1 MAETS
6 KSRVTI
12 TLGRSGQVVKRAAT
26 VSDDHSISQQ
36 GAGSKRSVMDRLGSN
51 SDMLRR
57 GDSSLTSLGVNGVKG
72 TSSLYCIEYFCTC
85 FLITDQPLCVI
96 LNNKDVHVRKDDLRY
111 KLMQKNVFRRTQ
123 SDDDQKTMDLREKL
137 SRTVRSPGP
146 LLSNLNARHR
156 LPDPKDTNIL
166 GRIPP
171 TRSADDLHH
180 MDSSRNSF
188 SPWTLD
194 HIRRRSPDRVMSSS
208 RGFSPPRN
216 MDNLQRRP
224 LNRTYNDVRTV
235 PYMNKDVLDTPR
247 SVSSS
252 TTFITKSA
260 MLPPPPPPTM
270 PAKSV
275 APLMGQLPPSGFV
288 QKSSYVAEEHQTV
301 EGLLHSLG
309 LGKYVILF
317 KAEEVDMTALKQMG
331 ERDLKE
337 LGIPMNLLGYVC
349 YTDFVRYLGLRLI
362 TVRLFGVQEVGHA
375 LVGGEFGV
383 FEFDLS
389 FCQPTIK
396 ACGHHSVRPFH
407 IRFDY
412 GQPTD

>member
-26 VSDDHSISQQ
+26 VSDDYSISQQ
-36 GAGSKRSVMDRLGSN
+36 VAGSKRSVMDRLGSN
-51 SDMLRR
+51 SDMLLLHGNQLSNKRRR
-57 GDSSLTSLGVNGVKG
+57 GDSSLTSLGANGV
-72 TSSLYCIEYFCTC
+72 
-85 FLITDQPLCVI
+85 
-96 LNNKDVHVRKDDLRY
+96 KDVHVRKDDLRY

-194 HIRRRSPDRVMSSS
+194 HIRRRSPDRVMNSS

-224 LNRTYNDVRTV
+224 LNKTYNDVRTV

-260 MLPPPPPPTM
+260 MLPPPPPPTV

-337 LGIPMNLLGYVC
+337 LGIPMGPRKKILLA
-349 YTDFVRYLGLRLI
+349 LLR
-362 TVRLFGVQEVGHA
+362 R
-375 LVGGEFGV
+375 
-383 FEFDLS
+383 S
-389 FCQPTIK
+389 KRQP
-396 ACGHHSVRPFH
+396 
-407 IRFDY
+407 
-412 GQPTD
+412 